1 VDLLASPEQE
11 EIAATVA
18 AFCAEHLSI
27 RQLRSRIGE
36 AAAVDP
42 ATWAR
47 LAELGWFG
55 LGLGADQGGAGY
67 SVVEEAFMFRELGR
81 CLAPGPVLGAVLGAR
96 VAAACGDATRCRSIL
111 AGEALVAFG
120 DPDAGAVVG
129 PRLDGRLLLLDA
141 PGSDY
146 VVVCDTSG
154 AALLAIGE
162 VGPLQRLDS
171 LDPGVR
177 LATAEVSDLAP
188 LHFVDAAT
196 EPVGL
201 RAQVLVAAEAAGI
214 AEATRDISVAY
225 ALARQQFGKPIGAHQ
240 AVKHRCAD
248 MAVAA
253 VAASAQAFFAA
264 LALDRS
270 SPDAAFQCA
279 SATFVATTA
288 AMGNATRNISN
299 HGGLGFTWEHDAHL
313 YLKRAHLLEALLG
326 GRAAH
331 LCELLDAP
339 GPLTV

>member
-67 SVVEEAFMFRELGR
+67 SVVEEAFMFASSAAARS
-81 CLAPGPVLGAVLGAR
+81 GPVLGAVLGAR

-129 PRLDGRLLLLDA
+129 QARRPPAPPRR

-146 VVVCDTSG
+146 VVVCDTSAPPSWRSRG
-154 AALLAIGE
+154 RS
-162 VGPLQRLDS
+162 LQRLDS

-177 LATAEVSDLAP
+177 LATAE
-188 LHFVDAAT
+188 
-196 EPVGL
+196 
-201 RAQVLVAAEAAGI
+201 
-214 AEATRDISVAY
+214 
-225 ALARQQFGKPIGAHQ
+225 
-240 AVKHRCAD
+240 
-248 MAVAA
+248 
-253 VAASAQAFFAA
+253 
-264 LALDRS
+264 
-270 SPDAAFQCA
+270 
-279 SATFVATTA
+279 
-288 AMGNATRNISN
+288 
-299 HGGLGFTWEHDAHL
+299 
-313 YLKRAHLLEALLG
+313 
-326 GRAAH
+326 
-331 LCELLDAP
+331 
-339 GPLTV
+339 